1 MVVQLRLV
9 LQVIE
14 TCGKETKEI
23 EQIDMAYKMKHTN
36 GKKADRSSF
45 PFKGKASKPGDS
57 PMDFNT
63 EAAGDG
69 AIQGAKMG
77 MVLGPWGAVAGAA
90 VGGIAAGWESDAMKA
105 EQQRAKEAEA
115 RKKEENAA
123 LGRKGDSNVEVG
135 EAKGSYGASDPLN
148 PDSNKSTSSLK
159 PKRDNDSNK
168 ST

>member
-1 MVVQLRLV
+1 
-9 LQVIE
+9 
-14 TCGKETKEI
+14 
-23 EQIDMAYKMKHTN
+23 MAYKMKHTN

-45 PFKGKASKPGDS
+45 PFKGEASKPGDS

-90 VGGIAAGWESDAMKA
+90 IGGIAAGWESDAMKA
-105 EQQRAKEAEA
+105 EQRKVEEAKA
-115 RKKEENAA
+115 RKERNVAA
-123 LGRKGDSNVEVG
+123 RARKGDSTAVPG
-135 EAKGSYGASDPLN
+135 EAKGSYGSSDPLN
-148 PDSNKSTSSLK
+148 PDSSESEPTLK
-159 PKRDNDSNK
+159 PKRDSDFNK